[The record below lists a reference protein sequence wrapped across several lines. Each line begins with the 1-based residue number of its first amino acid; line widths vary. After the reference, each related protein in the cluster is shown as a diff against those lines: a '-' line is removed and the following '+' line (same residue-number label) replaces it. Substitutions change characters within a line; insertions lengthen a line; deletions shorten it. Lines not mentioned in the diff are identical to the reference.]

1 MAPGEKHTV
10 TKTGTTTT
18 MTTPS
23 TRGPGLSPRDSDR
36 IEEVVASLRE
46 QNGVDASV
54 LIGDLNVDDGGF
66 RDGALRL
73 HAALG
78 PRAGSAVLLVVAP
91 GQRRVEIVTGPTISR
106 RVPDRVCA
114 LAVLS
119 MTTSFVGSDIAAG
132 VIDGLRQIADAAG
145 RAPALP
151 APGTSG
157 ALAVST
163 AHSEP
168 PTTPALGEPD
178 PHGID
183 EAREPENH

>member
-1 MAPGEKHTV
+1 MAAGEDEPI
-10 TKTGTTTT
+10 TTTT
-18 MTTPS
+18 PP

-36 IEEVVASLRE
+36 VEEVVASLRE
-46 QNGVDASV
+46 QNGLDVSV
-54 LIGDLNVDDGGF
+54 LLGDLNVDPGGF

-78 PRAGSAVLLVVAP
+78 PRAHKAVLLVVAP
-91 GQRRVEIVTGPTISR
+91 GQRRVEIVTGAGIAR

-119 MTTSFVGSDIAAG
+119 MTTSFAGSDVAVGI
-132 VIDGLRQIADAAG
+132 IDGLRQIADAAG

-151 APGTSG
+151 KPGTSG

-168 PTTPALGEPD
+168 PTSPALGEPD
-178 PHGID
+178 LHDID
-183 EAREPENH
+183 EAREPESH

>member
-1 MAPGEKHTV
+1 M
-10 TKTGTTTT
+10 
-18 MTTPS
+18 
-23 TRGPGLSPRDSDR
+23 
-36 IEEVVASLRE
+36 ASLRE
-46 QNGVDASV
+46 QNGLDTSV
-54 LIGDLNVDDGGF
+54 LVGDLNVDEGGF
-66 RDGALRL
+66 REGALRL

-78 PRAGSAVLLVVAP
+78 PRAHSAVLLVVAP
-91 GQRRVEIVTGPTISR
+91 GQRRVEIVTGAGVSR

-119 MTTSFVGSDIAAG
+119 MTTSFGGSEVAVG

-151 APGTSG
+151 KPGAAG

-178 PHGID
+178 RHELD
-183 EAREPENH
+183 EAREPEAH